1 MNANMEQLMRKEQ
14 EGLQHWLV
22 YEPFDKKPEQV
33 FETSPYVQILP
44 GIQHSSLVLS
54 SFWELYPLKILFP
67 QSELTQIRSLIVHE
81 RLQECVHICCS
92 IWAAKE

>member
-1 MNANMEQLMRKEQ
+1 MIGVTGYPIEAETVYSLCLLVSHTQKQADIKHDVRNCSMNANMEQLMKKEQ

-44 GIQHSSLVLS
+44 GI
-54 SFWELYPLKILFP
+54 
-67 QSELTQIRSLIVHE
+67 
-81 RLQECVHICCS
+81 
-92 IWAAKE
+92 